1 MGYIFE
7 KITNMKYARKNKNE
21 KKGHDLEANKGTS
34 EEIDKAK
41 EKTALLGWR
50 KIEQSDQMI

>member
-1 MGYIFE
+1 
-7 KITNMKYARKNKNE
+7 MKKKE
-21 KKGHDLEANKGTS
+21 KGHDLEANKGTS
-34 EEIDKAK
+34 EEIDRAK